1 MTYTTY
7 LIVWILL
14 IAANLYMAKVNT
26 DIFYKLMA
34 RKKYDEANGARI
46 QVAEN
51 LLLSILI
58 SVLFVIVL
66 IVGALP

>member
-26 DIFYKLMA
+26 DTFYKFIA
-34 RKKYDEANGARI
+34 RKRYAEANIARI
-46 QVAEN
+46 LVVIN
-51 LLLSILI
+51 LGMAALI
-58 SVLFVIVL
+58 SVGIFFI
-66 IVGALP
+66 

>member
-26 DIFYKLMA
+26 DTFYKFIA
-34 RKKYDEANGARI
+34 RKRYAEANIARI
-46 QVAEN
+46 LVVIN
-51 LLLSILI
+51 LGMAALI
-58 SVLFVIVL
+58 S
-66 IVGALP
+66 ALAVWASF

>member
-26 DIFYKLMA
+26 DTFYKFMA
-34 RKKYDEANGARI
+34 QKRYAKANVARI
-46 QVAEN
+46 LVVIN
-51 LLLSILI
+51 LGMAALI
-58 SVLFVIVL
+58 SGFV
-66 IVGALP
+66 ALVSF

>member
-7 LIVWILL
+7 LIICLFL
-14 IAANLYMAKVNT
+14 IAANLYTAKVNT

>member
-26 DIFYKLMA
+26 DTFYKFIA
-34 RKKYDEANGARI
+34 RKRYAEANIARI
-46 QVAEN
+46 LVVIN
-51 LLLSILI
+51 LGMGALI
-58 SVLFVIVL
+58 SVGIFFI
-66 IVGALP
+66 